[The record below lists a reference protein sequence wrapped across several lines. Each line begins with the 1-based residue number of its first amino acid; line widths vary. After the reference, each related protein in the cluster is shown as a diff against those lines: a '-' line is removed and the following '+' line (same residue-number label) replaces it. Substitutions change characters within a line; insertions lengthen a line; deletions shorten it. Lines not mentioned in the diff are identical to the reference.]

1 MDVLHFCYYKLNRK
15 IKIKVASRFAEV
27 QSVTVN
33 STGCGFPT
41 RWNEILIYIY
51 IFISPI
57 WCLGKV
63 RYWVPRINT
72 QCLQNLTESGDSLT
86 MLLGIQREVKLI
98 KEKKIVFLSR
108 KIVITF
114 KINEP
119 KLKMINFLT
128 PYLIDDM
135 LTKNRSNNFI

>member
-1 MDVLHFCYYKLNRK
+1 
-15 IKIKVASRFAEV
+15 
-27 QSVTVN
+27 
-33 STGCGFPT
+33 
-41 RWNEILIYIY
+41 
-51 IFISPI
+51 
-57 WCLGKV
+57 
-63 RYWVPRINT
+63 
-72 QCLQNLTESGDSLT
+72 